1 MVPKAGF
8 EPARA
13 LAHYALN
20 VARLPVP
27 PLRREMIFYP
37 KVVNCQT
44 IEWVRKVIALNRL
57 QGNYVCDWDIEKS
70 DSARYYVNGEL
81 K

>member
-1 MVPKAGF
+1 
-8 EPARA
+8 
-13 LAHYALN
+13 
-20 VARLPVP
+20 
-27 PLRREMIFYP
+27 MIFYP

>member
-1 MVPKAGF
+1 MNSH
-8 EPARA
+8 ERC
-13 LAHYALN
+13 AHYALN

-44 IEWVRKVIALNRL
+44 IEWVRKAIALNRL

>member
-1 MVPKAGF
+1 MNSH
-8 EPARA
+8 ERC
-13 LAHYALN
+13 AHYALN